1 MEETVE
7 SLKKQIIVLEQRLA
21 LYEKDAAV
29 RGYYAI
35 NRIVNLQVDYV
46 NSFDI
51 KSNIGK
57 DPKEDKIYDRAKG
70 IWEGLEPMI
79 MSLAKL
85 KETLRL
91 TGDELRDNKKVSF
104 TDRLAEK
111 RN

>member
-1 MEETVE
+1 MADEIKDLQQKV
-7 SLKKQIIVLEQRLA
+7 SVLEQRLA
-21 LYEKDAAV
+21 LYEKDASV
-29 RGYYAI
+29 RGYYAL

-57 DPKEDKIYDRAKG
+57 DPKEDKTYDRAKG

-85 KETLRL
+85 KETLKL
-91 TGDELRDNKKVSF
+91 TGDESRDSKRVSF

>member
-1 MEETVE
+1 MADEIKELQQQV
-7 SLKKQIIVLEQRLA
+7 SVLEQRLA
-21 LYEKDAAV
+21 LYEKDASV
-29 RGYYAI
+29 RGYYAL

-51 KSNIGK
+51 QKNIGK
-57 DPKEDKIYDRAKG
+57 DPKEDKTYDRAKG

-85 KETLRL
+85 KETLKL
-91 TGDELRDNKKVSF
+91 TGDEQKDNKRISF